1 MNVSSDN
8 QNFAVNISNSNLG
21 IESKSY
27 FPEKGNVLPKKHE
40 SLNREFNE
48 EEKLGMAKF
57 PKKFGQND
65 VSGKEDRELVKL
77 SDAGQSLNSESDV
90 ENYSNNS

>member
-1 MNVSSDN
+1 
-8 QNFAVNISNSNLG
+8 
-21 IESKSY
+21 
-27 FPEKGNVLPKKHE
+27 
-40 SLNREFNE
+40 
-48 EEKLGMAKF
+48 MAKF

-65 VSGKEDRELVKL
+65 LSDKEDRELVKL